1 MKESYEEC
9 EASNFGLQRRCDCG
23 NNVVLSVR
31 AGGACRPAIELPAFN
46 TENRQPLRV
55 PTLFGQGEGN
65 IESTVMARSDRTRR
79 SQGTRACVQH
89 LKRENRE
96 VLLAPRHLTGVDE
109 GGQRTSPSARL
120 T

>member
-31 AGGACRPAIELPAFN
+31 VGGACRQAIELRN
-46 TENRQPLRV
+46 QPFRV

-65 IESTVMARSDRTRR
+65 IDSTVMARSDRTRR
-79 SQGTRACVQH
+79 SRRTRACMQH

-96 VLLAPRHLTGVDE
+96 IPLAPRHFTQVDE
-109 GGQRTSPSARL
+109 GGQRTSQRVRL